1 MSTNPEFGDLSLDV
15 ATRHTLEV
23 ATGIVMHWDHV
34 DAAEARAAI
43 RRIAA
48 CQDRSVDDVATTI
61 ICFAALG
68 RRMTAT
74 EGA

>member
-1 MSTNPEFGDLSLDV
+1 MSTNPDFADLDFDV
-15 ATRHTLEV
+15 ATQRTLEV
-23 ATGIVMHWDHV
+23 ATGIFMRWDGV
-34 DAAEARAAI
+34 DAPEARAAI
-43 RRIAA
+43 RRIAT
-48 CQDRSVDDVATTI
+48 CQYRSVDEVATTI

>member
-1 MSTNPEFGDLSLDV
+1 MSTNPDFGDLSLDLS
-15 ATRHTLEV
+15 TQHTLEV
-23 ATGIVMHWDHV
+23 ATGIVMHWDRV
-34 DAAEARAAI
+34 DAPEARAAI
-43 RRIAA
+43 RRIAE
-48 CQDRSVDDVATTI
+48 CQHRSVDYVATTI

>member
-1 MSTNPEFGDLSLDV
+1 MSTNPDFRDLGLD
-15 ATRHTLEV
+15 AAARHTLEV
-23 ATGIVMHWDHV
+23 ATGIVMFWDGV
-34 DAAEARAAI
+34 EAPEARAAI
-43 RRIAA
+43 RRIAT
-48 CQDRSVDDVATTI
+48 CRRRPVEEVATTI